1 MTGPR
6 TCRARWRRNRRT
18 CGPRMFIRGWSAKA
32 RVMWRRRGD
41 TTRAPMPETFSW
53 ERARTASVGVA
64 PHGAH
69 VRRSTGIMRKPVSS
83 RAIRW
88 APSRRSFFY
97 LHPLPLTPLTD
108 PAIVALF
115 GARLGPLRAEAT
127 GPQQSADVVGMVDDV
142 KAGADH
148 LDDPSTGPE
157 TRAIARGFRP
167 GHDHVRELASRGRS
181 SGESA
186 RPRGSKRR
194 AVHRAVSVSTA
205 RCSRADSSICSGVS
219 FTRTLVRRDRR
230 VNRRS
235 GDFPTTT

>member
-1 MTGPR
+1 
-6 TCRARWRRNRRT
+6 
-18 CGPRMFIRGWSAKA
+18 
-32 RVMWRRRGD
+32 
-41 TTRAPMPETFSW
+41 MPETFSW

-127 GPQQSADVVGMVDDV
+127 GAQQSADVVGMVDDV

-148 LDDPSTGPE
+148 RDDPSTGPE
-157 TRAIARGFRP
+157 TRAIPRGFRP
-167 GHDHVRELASRGRS
+167 GHDHVRELASLGGGQRGRAPC
-181 SGESA
+181 GGPCLESPTTSPTIGTVPPPHGSPA
-186 RPRGSKRR
+186 HAAPPRPRL
-194 AVHRAVSVSTA
+194 H
-205 RCSRADSSICSGVS
+205 
-219 FTRTLVRRDRR
+219 
-230 VNRRS
+230 
-235 GDFPTTT
+235 GDNPPVQVEWPDA